1 MTDVPERA
9 PPSSSSLR
17 GWLSDVYLTALVSGL
32 AEPLVKRLGDRAT
45 VDDPI
50 FGRVSGMPALAGY
63 LEEIATWLTSREG
76 DFQKTA
82 FTMGS
87 DRDVTEGSLS
97 LTYEGKRA
105 KVPVAIVAERRRER
119 EIEVR
124 LYYSTKPIRGAHAV
138 RSPLLSQ
145 GEVVIP
151 PAVTDHLAALSR
163 GDAQGVL
170 ATFEAGGTLRDSGG
184 LIYTKDEG
192 GELRRYYESLVS
204 PGADGGKGVEI
215 LPGARADDGRT
226 CVVEYT
232 IVRVRGKAVPPQ
244 AGLAVYERG
253 ETGLLRGVRVYE
265 DVGV

>member
-1 MTDVPERA
+1 MTDVREGA

-17 GWLSDVYLTALVSGL
+17 GWLSDVYLTALVAGL
-32 AEPLVKRLGDRAT
+32 AEPLAKRLGDRAT

-50 FGRVSGMPALAGY
+50 FGRVSGIPTLGGY
-63 LEEIATWLTSREG
+63 LEEVASWLTNRQA

-97 LTYEGKRA
+97 LTFEGKRA

-119 EIEVR
+119 EIELR

-138 RSPLLSQ
+138 RSPLLPQ

-151 PAVTDHLAALSR
+151 PCVADHLGALGR
-163 GDAQGVL
+163 GDVAGIL
-170 ATFEAGGTLRDSGG
+170 ATFETGGTLRDSGG
-184 LIYTKDEG
+184 LIYTKDDG
-192 GELRRYYESLVS
+192 GEMRRYYEALVS
-204 PGADGGKGVEI
+204 PGAEGGKGLEI

-232 IVRVRGKAVPPQ
+232 IVRVRGRAVPAQ

-253 ETGLLRGVRVYE
+253 EMGLLRGVRVYE